1 MDGFL
6 GFWYVFFRFLF
17 PLMGLM
23 GLIGFHIYIIG
34 NVCVCT
40 CTLYICV
47 SLMRR
52 DSCTAHGFFG
62 GQLMACRVDN
72 LRFFG
77 WLTYGRV
84 NGLLTA
90 VPSEQLAATL
100 SG

>member
-1 MDGFL
+1 
-6 GFWYVFFRFLF
+6 
-17 PLMGLM
+17 
-23 GLIGFHIYIIG
+23 
-34 NVCVCT
+34 
-40 CTLYICV
+40 
-47 SLMRR
+47 MRR
-52 DSCTAHGFFG
+52 DSCTARGVFG